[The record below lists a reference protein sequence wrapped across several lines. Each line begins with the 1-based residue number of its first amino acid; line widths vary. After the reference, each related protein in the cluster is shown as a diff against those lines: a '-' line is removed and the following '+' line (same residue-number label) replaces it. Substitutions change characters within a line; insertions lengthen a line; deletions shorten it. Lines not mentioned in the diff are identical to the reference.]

1 MKTIKTEIKWGVIFT
16 LAALLW
22 MVLEKSLG
30 WHDEHIAKHP
40 LYTNIFAVVAIL
52 IFVFALK
59 EKRDKDLNGKMSW
72 VKGFITGVIISLF
85 VALLSPLAQYLTHN
99 YISPEYFNNAIA
111 HGISLGNNKVDMEV
125 YFNFNNYVVMSV
137 ISALAMGILTSA
149 IVAFFLKKK

>member
-40 LYTNIFAVVAIL
+40 LYTNVFAVVAIL

-111 HGISLGNNKVDMEV
+111 HGISLGNNKVDMEA

>member
-30 WHDEHIAKHP
+30 WHDEHIAKYP
-40 LYTNIFAVVAIL
+40 LYTNVFAVVAIL

-111 HGISLGNNKVDMEV
+111 HGISLGNNKVDMEA

>member
-16 LAALLW
+16 IAALLW

-52 IFVFALK
+52 IFIFALK

-99 YISPEYFNNAIA
+99 FISPEYFNNAIA
-111 HGISLGNNKVDMEV
+111 HGISLGNNKVDMEA

-149 IVAFFLKKK
+149 IVAFFLKKN